1 MKVNTR
7 PEGYDGT
14 RNYTTLHCRNK
25 TFKLLKLCLENYS
38 YSVGEL
44 ILYPENISHSYY
56 FFQARVPVVT
66 PTEKKAVNFLTLKL
80 NTNLTYQILIFD
92 KKNRFISPF
101 PEKLPVTFYRLDNK
115 SLMSNIFVKV
125 KSNWNKFLMLIM
137 LKHFRQFL
145 TRSLAGK
152 ITSVLTWRI
161 IVFLIVSW
169 GKYLN

>member
-1 MKVNTR
+1 MKVDTR
-7 PEGYDGT
+7 PEGYYGT

-25 TFKLLKLCLENYS
+25 TFQDLKLCLENYS
-38 YSVGEL
+38 YSIGEL
-44 ILYPENISHSYY
+44 VLYPENENISHSYH

-66 PTEKKAVNFLTLKL
+66 PTKNKAVNFLNLKL

-125 KSNWNKFLMLIM
+125 NNNFNS
-137 LKHFRQFL
+137 
-145 TRSLAGK
+145 
-152 ITSVLTWRI
+152 
-161 IVFLIVSW
+161 
-169 GKYLN
+169 